1 MTSWWQYD
9 VRTSQE
15 IEEAYARK
23 EKTCT
28 ILVAGYLYCVDFE
41 SMIQIRQDDP
51 SRRRRVKLLQSQS
64 TLSDNIDCPICLQS
78 CIHPTRLPC
87 GHIFCFLCVK
97 GVASKNRRCA
107 LCRRDIPAECLEHP
121 ELVRGVQDLSTS
133 AGSEI
138 RWFYEGRNGGWWEY
152 EVRTREELE
161 VNYKLGVLSMTTIIC
176 GNAYEIDFQQ
186 MVQYPKD
193 HPRRKRRI
201 RREGPEPELWVRW
214 WQYDVRTSQEI
225 EEAYARKEKTC
236 TILVAGYLY
245 CVDFESMIQIRQDDP
260 SRRRRVKRDLASV
273 PKKGVAGLR
282 IDSNNVVVTDATPTT
297 SEITTSEPVPISA
310 NPNPASSHT
319 ATDAALRIASHLLD
333 SMLTQSDDYQSSD
346 ETSRDISQEIF
357 DDSGDL
363 LEGIRNLTLRNFGEE
378 SSDTDSD
385 LEIGH

>member
-1 MTSWWQYD
+1 MAEALEVTTPID
-9 VRTSQE
+9 G
-15 IEEAYARK
+15 EEK
-23 EKTCT
+23 DK
-28 ILVAGYLYCVDFE
+28 
-41 SMIQIRQDDP
+41 M
-51 SRRRRVKLLQSQS
+51 LQSQS
-64 TLSDNIDCPICLQS
+64 LSDNIDCPICLQS

-107 LCRRDIPAECLEHP
+107 LCRRDIPPECLEHP
-121 ELVRGVQDLSTS
+121 ELVRGTQDLSTS
-133 AGSEI
+133 SGSEI
-138 RWFYEGRNGGWWEY
+138 RWFYEGRNG
-152 EVRTREELE
+152 
-161 VNYKLGVLSMTTIIC
+161 
-176 GNAYEIDFQQ
+176 
-186 MVQYPKD
+186 
-193 HPRRKRRI
+193 
-201 RREGPEPELWVRW
+201 W

-225 EEAYARKEKTC
+225 EDAYARKEKTC
-236 TILVAGYLY
+236 SILVAGYLY
-245 CVDFESMIQIRQDDP
+245 CVDFESMIQMRQDDP

-297 SEITTSEPVPISA
+297 SEITTSEPVPTSA

-385 LEIGH
+385 LEIVL

>member
-1 MTSWWQYD
+1 MAESLD
-9 VRTSQE
+9 VSTP
-15 IEEAYARK
+15 IEGE
-23 EKTCT
+23 EK
-28 ILVAGYLYCVDFE
+28 D
-41 SMIQIRQDDP
+41 
-51 SRRRRVKLLQSQS
+51 KLLQSQS

-201 RREGPEPELWVRW
+201 RREGPEPELWVR
-214 WQYDVRTSQEI
+214 
-225 EEAYARKEKTC
+225 
-236 TILVAGYLY
+236 
-245 CVDFESMIQIRQDDP
+245 
-260 SRRRRVKRDLASV
+260 
-273 PKKGVAGLR
+273 GVAG
-282 IDSNNVVVTDATPTT
+282 IVVEEDD
-297 SEITTSEPVPISA
+297 VP
-310 NPNPASSHT
+310 
-319 ATDAALRIASHLLD
+319 LD
-333 SMLTQSDDYQSSD
+333 
-346 ETSRDISQEIF
+346 EEE
-357 DDSGDL
+357 
-363 LEGIRNLTLRNFGEE
+363 LE
-378 SSDTDSD
+378 
-385 LEIGH
+385 